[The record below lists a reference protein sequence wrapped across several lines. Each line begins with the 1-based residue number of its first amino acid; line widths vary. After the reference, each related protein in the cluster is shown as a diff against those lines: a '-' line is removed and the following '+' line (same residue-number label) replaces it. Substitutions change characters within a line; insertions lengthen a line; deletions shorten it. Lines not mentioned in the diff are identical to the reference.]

1 MTKRDLKVS
10 LVSNLLEEYDKKHF
24 LYKPYDISYPYNK
37 AIRYIKVND
46 CRRSLSN
53 KRKNFIHT
61 KSFSFVW
68 LLIVLQEK
76 EPSIVCVCWLHASEQ
91 RHCQVPEGLTE
102 GVKSFN
108 CPEDANGE
116 EVFNYPNF
124 KFPHFATRIPSPF
137 SQSLKY
143 TILRFLQIHVV
154 NFCSSV
160 EFNFAAFRKADIA
173 ELVMNSKCLF
183 TK

>member
-1 MTKRDLKVS
+1 MTKSV
-10 LVSNLLEEYDKKHF
+10 F
-24 LYKPYDISYPYNK
+24 YKPYDISYSYNK
-37 AIRYIKVND
+37 AICYISANG
-46 CRRSLSN
+46 CRRSLSY
-53 KRKNFIHT
+53 KRKNLIHT
-61 KSFSFVW
+61 KSFHFFVW
-68 LLIVLQEK
+68 LLITLEEK
-76 EPSIVCVCWLHASEQ
+76 EPSVVCVCWLHASEQ

-154 NFCSSV
+154 NLCSFV
-160 EFNFAAFRKADIA
+160 ELNFTAFR
-173 ELVMNSKCLF
+173 
-183 TK
+183 